1 MRVAI
6 VTESFL
12 PSANGVTTSVA
23 HVLDHLRRRG
33 HEALVICPGPAPQ
46 EYAGFP
52 VLAVPGVTFRGFRV
66 GMPAA
71 ALVRAI
77 DEFRP
82 DVLHAAAP
90 FGLGYQALVVA
101 QRRGIPTVALFQTD
115 VAGFARRQKLGAASP
130 AIWAWLRT
138 VHSHADLTLAPST
151 ATIAELVENGI
162 ERVDHWGRGVDAR
175 TYHPRRRGTKAVRA
189 LRRWVLRDAGPDAV
203 VVGYVGR
210 LAPEKEVERLRYL
223 TADPRVRLLVVGDG
237 PARRHLENLLKP
249 MGALFT
255 GKLTGPELADAYA
268 TLDVFVHTGAHE
280 TFGQTL
286 QEAMATGLPVVA
298 PAAGGP
304 LDVVAEGESGY
315 LFAPGDD
322 AALARTVSVL
332 AGDPAMRAR
341 MGEAGRRSVQ
351 PRSWQ
356 VLGDQLIEHYAA
368 TAARALV

>member
-1 MRVAI
+1 M
-6 VTESFL
+6 
-12 PSANGVTTSVA
+12 
-23 HVLDHLRRRG
+23 
-33 HEALVICPGPAPQ
+33 
-46 EYAGFP
+46 
-52 VLAVPGVTFRGFRV
+52 
-66 GMPAA
+66 
-71 ALVRAI
+71 
-77 DEFRP
+77 
-82 DVLHAAAP
+82 
-90 FGLGYQALVVA
+90 
-101 QRRGIPTVALFQTD
+101 
-115 VAGFARRQKLGAASP
+115 
-130 AIWAWLRT
+130 
-138 VHSHADLTLAPST
+138 
-151 ATIAELVENGI
+151 
-162 ERVDHWGRGVDAR
+162 
-175 TYHPRRRGTKAVRA
+175 
-189 LRRWVLRDAGPDAV
+189 
-203 VVGYVGR
+203 
-210 LAPEKEVERLRYL
+210 ERLRYL

-356 VLGDQLIEHYAA
+356 VLGDQLIEHFAA